1 MAGKRRER
9 GEGALYWDEAR
20 QRWVAEA
27 VMGYAANG
35 KRIRLRGVGKTKPD
49 AKASLKEK
57 VDAYEAGMPAEADH
71 VTVAEAV
78 TDWLTYGLN
87 GRSANTVTKNGHLCR
102 VHVVPFLGAR
112 RLKEL
117 TATDVDRWLA
127 GRAKVL
133 STRTLGE
140 VYSCL
145 NRAVRRA
152 MARNLVPR
160 NVVELCDLPTGQVG
174 RPSKSLTLD
183 EAVALLKAAEGTT
196 FYAYLVLS
204 LLTGLRTEEVR
215 ALRWDHVDL
224 DGQPD
229 ADPPVPPSV
238 SVWRSVRE
246 HGDTKTPK
254 SRRTLALP
262 TLCVHALKQ
271 HRERQDVAQ
280 ERAGTKWQETG
291 LVFTSSLGTAL
302 DAANVRRA
310 LRRAAKAAGLDPR
323 RWTPRELRH
332 SFVSIASALGL
343 TLEQIADLVGHAG
356 TVVTEKVYRF
366 QLRPVLVSGAEV
378 MDRLFRPPPGVAE
391 AS

>member
-35 KRIRLRGVGKTKPD
+35 KRIRLRGVGKTKTE

-57 VDAYEAGMPAEADH
+57 TDAYEAGMPAEAAH
-71 VTVAEAV
+71 ITVAEAV
-78 TDWLTYGLN
+78 EDWLTYGLN
-87 GRSANTVTKNGHLCR
+87 GKAANTIAKSGHLCR
-102 VHVVPFLGAR
+102 THILPHLGAR
-112 RLKEL
+112 KLKEL

-133 STRTLGE
+133 STASLGQT
-140 VYSCL
+140 YSCL
-145 NRAVRRA
+145 RRSVRRA
-152 MARNLVPR
+152 MARGMVAR
-160 NVVELCDLPTGQVG
+160 NVVELCDLPAGRPG
-174 RPSKSLTLD
+174 RPSKSLTME
-183 EAVALLKAAEGTT
+183 EAAALLRAAEGTP
-196 FYAYLVLS
+196 FSAYLVLS

-215 ALRWDHVDL
+215 ALRWDEVDL
-224 DGQPD
+224 EGRPD

-238 SVWRSVRE
+238 SVLRSVRE
-246 HGDTKTPK
+246 HGDTKTKK

-262 TLCVHALKQ
+262 ALCVHALKLHKEWQ
-271 HRERQDVAQ
+271 NEARQ
-280 ERAGTKWQETG
+280 RAGSTWKDLG
-291 LVFTSSLGTAL
+291 LVFTSEVGTEL

-310 LRRAAKAAGLDPR
+310 LRRAAKAAGLDPK

-356 TVVTEKVYRF
+356 TRVTEAVYRQ
-366 QLRPVLVSGAEV
+366 QLVPVLVSGAEV
-378 MDRLFRPPPGVAE
+378 MNRLFSAPAGV
-391 AS
+391 